1 MDDSSSVDSS
11 IAGSAASRRG
21 APDRPVGALPKAYAD
36 LFRARYIEFD
46 NKMKKDPS

>member
-11 IAGSAASRRG
+11 IAGSAASRPRG
-21 APDRPVGALPKAYAD
+21 GGAGSVALPKAYAD